1 MRQIA
6 IDIETFSP
14 APLAKTGVYP
24 YAEHPDFRLLI
35 FCYSIDGGPVE
46 VVDLASGG
54 GLPDEVL
61 AALVDPGVVKW
72 AHNAA
77 FERVALSAWLQRHH
91 PELLASGFL
100 DPSQRCCT
108 MVWSAYLG
116 LPMSLDAVGAALDL
130 DVQKDTAD
138 KRLIKQFC
146 TPATPSVLN
155 GGGTRNLPS
164 SDPTG

>member
-35 FCYSIDGGPVE
+35 FGYSIDGGPVE

-61 AALVDPGVVKW
+61 AALVDPGVVNW

-77 FERVALSAWLQRHH
+77 FERARSPRGCSVITPSCWRPGFLTR
-91 PELLASGFL
+91 ASG
-100 DPSQRCCT
+100 
-108 MVWSAYLG
+108 
-116 LPMSLDAVGAALDL
+116 AARWCG
-130 DVQKDTAD
+130 
-138 KRLIKQFC
+138 RLN
-146 TPATPSVLN
+146 SVC
-155 GGGTRNLPS
+155 R
-164 SDPTG
+164 

>member
-35 FCYSIDGGPVE
+35 FGYSIDGGPVE

-61 AALVDPGVVKW
+61 AALVDPVSYTHLR
-72 AHNAA
+72 AH
-77 FERVALSAWLQRHH
+77 E
-91 PELLASGFL
+91 
-100 DPSQRCCT
+100 T
-108 MVWSAYLG
+108 
-116 LPMSLDAVGAALDL
+116 
-130 DVQKDTAD
+130 
-138 KRLIKQFC
+138 
-146 TPATPSVLN
+146 
-155 GGGTRNLPS
+155 
-164 SDPTG
+164 

>member
-35 FCYSIDGGPVE
+35 FGYSIDGGPVE

-61 AALVDPGVVKW
+61 AA
-72 AHNAA
+72 
-77 FERVALSAWLQRHH
+77 
-91 PELLASGFL
+91 
-100 DPSQRCCT
+100 
-108 MVWSAYLG
+108 
-116 LPMSLDAVGAALDL
+116 
-130 DVQKDTAD
+130 
-138 KRLIKQFC
+138 
-146 TPATPSVLN
+146 
-155 GGGTRNLPS
+155 
-164 SDPTG
+164 

>member
-14 APLAKTGVYP
+14 ATLAKTGVYP

-35 FCYSIDGGPVE
+35 FGYSIDGGPVE

-61 AALVDPGVVKW
+61 AALVDPGVAKW

-77 FERVALSAWLQRHH
+77 FERVALSAWLQRHY
-91 PELLASGFL
+91 PELLAAGFL
-100 DPSQRCCT
+100 DPSQWRCT
-108 MVWSAYLG
+108 MVWSA
-116 LPMSLDAVGAALDL
+116 
-130 DVQKDTAD
+130 
-138 KRLIKQFC
+138 
-146 TPATPSVLN
+146 
-155 GGGTRNLPS
+155 
-164 SDPTG
+164 